1 MAAIT
6 AMNIIPA
13 PAAGVSL
20 YNVNG
25 HKAPAING
33 LAYVLN
39 ADVAAAQ
46 AFGWTVANP
55 QPAILSGNYVHMNP
69 PAGGLSGG
77 LAMTLP
83 DGTAL
88 QSLVAPNQG
97 IRPGSSIAGA
107 ANQFSGQYQ
116 EARKNSARPQNFRT
130 TSIATSRMMQAFR
143 PDTSPSSRKPG

>member
-55 QPAILSGNYVHMNP
+55 QPSILSGNFVCMNP

-83 DGTAL
+83 DGTTL
-88 QSLVAPNQG
+88 SSLVAPNQC
-97 IRPGSSIAGA
+97 IRDGSSRAGA
-107 ANQFSGQYQ
+107 ANPFSGQYQ
-116 EARKNSARPQNFRT
+116 LDKDVLFNIPVQWVEYMWLANGWRNWTPV
-130 TSIATSRMMQAFR
+130 
-143 PDTSPSSRKPG
+143 

>member
-55 QPAILSGNYVHMNP
+55 QPSILSGNFVHMNP

-83 DGTAL
+83 DGTTL
-88 QSLVAPNQG
+88 SSLVAPNQC
-97 IRPGSSIAGA
+97 IRDGSSRAGA
-107 ANQFSGQYQ
+107 ASPFSGQYQ
-116 EARKNSARPQNFRT
+116 LDKDVMFNIPVQWVEYMWLANGWRNWTPV
-130 TSIATSRMMQAFR
+130 
-143 PDTSPSSRKPG
+143 

>member
-1 MAAIT
+1 MAAVT

-13 PAAGVSL
+13 PAAGVSI

-55 QPAILSGNYVHMNP
+55 QPSILSGNYVGMSM
-69 PAGGLSGG
+69 PAGMGTQDFPYPGWQPTS
-77 LAMTLP
+77 TLP
-83 DGTAL
+83 DGTTL
-88 QSLVAPNQG
+88 SSLVAPNQC
-97 IRPGSSIAGA
+97 IRPGASGHGQVSV
-107 ANQFSGQYQ
+107 FTGQYQ
-116 EARKNSARPQNFRT
+116 RDKDVIFNIPVQWAEYMWLANGWRYSTPV
-130 TSIATSRMMQAFR
+130 
-143 PDTSPSSRKPG
+143 